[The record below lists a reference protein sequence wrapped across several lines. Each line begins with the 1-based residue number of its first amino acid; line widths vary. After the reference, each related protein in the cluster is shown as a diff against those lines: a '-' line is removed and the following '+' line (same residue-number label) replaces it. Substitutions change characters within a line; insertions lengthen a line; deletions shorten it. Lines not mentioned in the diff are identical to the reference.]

1 MFIMIGSAIAAVL
14 VLAGAMVVLI
24 RRNKK
29 ESTDEDMAVAL
40 SKIEEASEIAD
51 IDIEDKNE
59 LKKKIEKF
67 ISQKP
72 DQVAQLL
79 KTWLTEE

>member
-1 MFIMIGSAIAAVL
+1 
-14 VLAGAMVVLI
+14 
-24 RRNKK
+24 K
-29 ESTDEDMAVAL
+29 ETIDEDMAVAL

-59 LKKKIEKF
+59 IKKKVEKF